1 MVTYG
6 RRSFLQFHGPRPR
19 ATKKEK
25 EELGRASSVSNA
37 PVIMSC

>member
-1 MVTYG
+1 MGVVLFYN
-6 RRSFLQFHGPRPR
+6 FMDLDLGPQKR
-19 ATKKEK
+19 K